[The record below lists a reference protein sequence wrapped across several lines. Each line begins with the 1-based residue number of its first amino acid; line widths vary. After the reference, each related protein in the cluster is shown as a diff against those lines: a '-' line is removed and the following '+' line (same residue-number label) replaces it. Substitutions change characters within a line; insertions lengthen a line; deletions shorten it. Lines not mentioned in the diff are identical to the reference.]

1 MLNTFNAK
9 TNGKSSKEFPADK
22 AKLKVM
28 GRTYEKRILPTD
40 TKATFE
46 IEINKGDSDLETW
59 VTASKENITVPA
71 YFVTI
76 KYYE

>member
-9 TNGKSSKEFPADK
+9 TNGKSSKEFSADK
-22 AKLKVM
+22 VKLKVM

-40 TKATFE
+40 TKVTFE

>member
-9 TNGKSSKEFPADK
+9 TNGKSSKEFSADK

-46 IEINKGDSDLETW
+46 IEINKGD
-59 VTASKENITVPA
+59 
-71 YFVTI
+71 
-76 KYYE
+76 